1 CGGSPGWRD
10 RSGPGIGEQHDRQGG
25 TVMNRIFAAV
35 IAIVLILS
43 GLSSMFV
50 VREGHSA
57 LLLQFGRI
65 VHTDYQP
72 GLHFKLPVIQQ
83 VMHFDKRILSLD
95 APPERYFTS
104 EKKSVNVDFYV
115 KWRIADNAAYYRA
128 TGGDQLQA
136 EQRLTPIVKDALR
149 FEFNARTLPDL
160 ISGGRKD
167 ITERVRAQTDAS
179 TRKNLG
185 IAVVDVRIKRIDLPN
200 EVSESVYKRMR
211 AERLQLANELRYTG
225 QESAARIKADADR
238 QAQVLKADANRDAA
252 TVEGEGDAQAAAM
265 YAQSYSQDPEFFAFY
280 RSLAAYRTSLED
292 GRGVLVI
299 KPDSPFLR

>member
-1 CGGSPGWRD
+1 MRIGS
-10 RSGPGIGEQHDRQGG
+10 
-25 TVMNRIFAAV
+25 V
-35 IAIVLILS
+35 IVALVIVLL
-43 GLSSMFV
+43 GLNSMFV
-50 VREGHSA
+50 VSEGHSA

-65 VHTDYQP
+65 VRTDYQP
-72 GLHFKLPVIQQ
+72 GLHFKLPVMQQ

-115 KWRIADNAAYYRA
+115 KWRVADNAAYYRA

-136 EQRLTPIVKDALR
+136 AQRLTPIVKDALR

-179 TRKNLG
+179 ARKNLG

-211 AERLQLANELRYTG
+211 AERLQLANELRFTG
-225 QESAARIKADADR
+225 QEAAEKIQADADR
-238 QAQVLKADANRDAA
+238 QGQVLRADAQRDAA
-252 TVEGEGDAQAAAM
+252 KVKGEGDAEAAAI
-265 YAQSYSQDPEFFAFY
+265 YAQAYTQDPEFFTFY
-280 RSLAAYRTSLED
+280 RSLAAYRTSFED
-292 GRGVLVI
+292 GKGVLI
-299 KPDSPFLR
+299 MKPDDEFLRYFGQPAPKR

>member
-1 CGGSPGWRD
+1 MMKITS
-10 RSGPGIGEQHDRQGG
+10 
-25 TVMNRIFAAV
+25 AV
-35 IAIVLILS
+35 IALLLILL
-43 GLSSMFV
+43 GLNSMFV
-50 VREGHSA
+50 VGEGHSA

-72 GLHFKLPVIQQ
+72 GLHFKVPVLQQ

-115 KWRIADNAAYYRA
+115 KWRVADNAAYYRA
-128 TGGDQLQA
+128 TGGDELIA
-136 EQRLTPIVKDALR
+136 AQRLTPIVKDALR

-167 ITERVRAQTDAS
+167 ITERVRAQTDNSA
-179 TRKNLG
+179 RKNLG

-211 AERLQLANELRYTG
+211 AERLQLANELRFTG
-225 QESAARIKADADR
+225 QESAETIQADADR
-238 QAQVLKADANRDAA
+238 QGQVLRADAQRDAA
-252 TVEGEGDAQAAAM
+252 KIRGEGDAQAAAV
-265 YAQSYSQDPEFFAFY
+265 YAQAYNQDPEFFAFY
-280 RSLAAYRTSLED
+280 RSLQAYKKSFED
-292 GRGVLVI
+292 GKGVLI
-299 KPDSPFLR
+299 MKPDDEFLRYFGNPASGKR

>member
-1 CGGSPGWRD
+1 MMKITS
-10 RSGPGIGEQHDRQGG
+10 
-25 TVMNRIFAAV
+25 AV
-35 IAIVLILS
+35 IALLLILL
-43 GLSSMFV
+43 GLNSMFV

-72 GLHFKLPVIQQ
+72 GLHFKLPLIQQ
-83 VMHFDKRILSLD
+83 VMDFDKRILSLD

-115 KWRIADNAAYYRA
+115 KWRVADNAAYYRA
-128 TGGDQLQA
+128 TGGDQLMA
-136 EQRLTPIVKDALR
+136 AQRLTPIVKDALR

-179 TRKNLG
+179 ARKNLG
-185 IAVVDVRIKRIDLPN
+185 IAVIDVRIKRIDLPN

-211 AERLQLANELRYTG
+211 AERLQLANELRFTG
-225 QESAARIKADADR
+225 QESAQAIQADADR

-252 TVEGEGDAQAAAM
+252 KVKGEGDAQAAAV
-265 YAQSYSQDPEFFAFY
+265 YAQAYNQDPEFFAFY
-280 RSLAAYRTSLED
+280 RSLQAYKKSFED
-292 GRGVLVI
+292 GKGVLI
-299 KPDSPFLR
+299 MKPDDEFLRYFGQPAAKR

>member
-1 CGGSPGWRD
+1 MMKIGS
-10 RSGPGIGEQHDRQGG
+10 
-25 TVMNRIFAAV
+25 
-35 IAIVLILS
+35 IVLAVLIALL
-43 GLSSMFV
+43 GINSMFV
-50 VREGHSA
+50 VSEGHSA

-65 VHTDYQP
+65 VRTDYQP

-83 VMHFDKRILSLD
+83 VMNFDKRILSLD

-115 KWRIADNAAYYRA
+115 KWRVADNAAYYRA

-136 EQRLTPIVKDALR
+136 AQRLTPIVKDALR

-179 TRKNLG
+179 ARKNLG

-211 AERLQLANELRYTG
+211 AERLQLANELRFTG
-225 QESAARIKADADR
+225 QESAETIQADADR
-238 QAQVLKADANRDAA
+238 QGQVLRADAQRDAA
-252 TVEGEGDAQAAAM
+252 KIRGEGDAQAATI
-265 YAQSYSQDPEFFAFY
+265 YAQAYNQDPEFFSFY
-280 RSLAAYRTSLED
+280 RSLSAYRSSFED
-292 GRGVLVI
+292 GKGVMIL
-299 KPDSPFLR
+299 KPDDEFLRYFEQSSSKR

>member
-1 CGGSPGWRD
+1 MMKLTSA
-10 RSGPGIGEQHDRQGG
+10 I
-25 TVMNRIFAAV
+25 IAAV
-35 IAIVLILS
+35 IVLL
-43 GLSSMFV
+43 GLNSMFV
-50 VREGHSA
+50 VSEGQSA

-72 GLHFKLPVIQQ
+72 GLHFKLPLIQQ

-115 KWRIADNAAYYRA
+115 KWRVIDNAAYYQA
-128 TGGDQLQA
+128 TGGDELIA
-136 EQRLTPIVKDALR
+136 AQRLTPIVKDALR

-167 ITERVRAQTDAS
+167 ITERVRQQTDAS
-179 TRKNLG
+179 ARKNLG

-211 AERLQLANELRYTG
+211 AERLQLANELRFTG
-225 QESAARIKADADR
+225 QESAETIQADADR
-238 QAQVLKADANRDAA
+238 QGQVLRADAQRDAA
-252 TVEGEGDAQAAAM
+252 KVRGDGDAQAAQI
-265 YAQSYSQDPEFFAFY
+265 YAQAYNQDPEFFAFY
-280 RSLAAYRTSLED
+280 RSLQAYKTSFED
-292 GRGVLVI
+292 GKGMLI
-299 KPDSPFLR
+299 LKPDSEFMRYFSQPAASKR

>member
-1 CGGSPGWRD
+1 MMKIS
-10 RSGPGIGEQHDRQGG
+10 SAI
-25 TVMNRIFAAV
+25 
-35 IAIVLILS
+35 IAILVILL
-43 GLSSMFV
+43 GLNSMFV
-50 VREGHSA
+50 VAEGHSA

-115 KWRIADNAAYYRA
+115 KWRVADNAAYYRA

-136 EQRLTPIVKDALR
+136 AQRLTPIVKDALR

-179 TRKNLG
+179 ARKNLG

-211 AERLQLANELRYTG
+211 AERLQLANELRFTG
-225 QESAARIKADADR
+225 QESAQTIQADADR

-252 TVEGEGDAQAAAM
+252 KVMGEGDAQAAAI
-265 YAQSYSQDPEFFAFY
+265 YAQAYNQDPEFFAFY
-280 RSLAAYRTSLED
+280 RSLQAYKKSFED
-292 GRGVLVI
+292 GKGVLI
-299 KPDSPFLR
+299 MKPDDEFLRYFGQPAAKR

>member
-1 CGGSPGWRD
+1 MMKITS
-10 RSGPGIGEQHDRQGG
+10 
-25 TVMNRIFAAV
+25 AV
-35 IAIVLILS
+35 IALLLILL
-43 GLSSMFV
+43 GLNSMFV

-72 GLHFKLPVIQQ
+72 GLHFKLPLIQQ
-83 VMHFDKRILSLD
+83 VMDFDKRILSLD

-115 KWRIADNAAYYRA
+115 KWRVADNAAYYRA
-128 TGGDQLQA
+128 TGGDQLMA
-136 EQRLTPIVKDALR
+136 AQRLTPIVKDALR

-179 TRKNLG
+179 ARKNLG

-211 AERLQLANELRYTG
+211 AERLQLANELRFTG
-225 QESAARIKADADR
+225 QESAQAIQADADR

-252 TVEGEGDAQAAAM
+252 KVKGEGDAQAAAV
-265 YAQSYSQDPEFFAFY
+265 YAQAYNQDPEFFAFY
-280 RSLAAYRTSLED
+280 RSLQAYKKSFED
-292 GRGVLVI
+292 GKGVLI
-299 KPDSPFLR
+299 MKPDDEFLRYFGQPAAKR

>member
-1 CGGSPGWRD
+1 MMKITS
-10 RSGPGIGEQHDRQGG
+10 
-25 TVMNRIFAAV
+25 AV
-35 IAIVLILS
+35 VAVLLILL
-43 GLSSMFV
+43 GLNSMFV
-50 VREGHSA
+50 VSEGHSA

-65 VHTDYQP
+65 VRTDYQP
-72 GLHFKLPVIQQ
+72 GLYFKMPLIQQ
-83 VMHFDKRILSLD
+83 VMNLDKRILSLD

-115 KWRIADNAAYYRA
+115 KWRVADNAAYYRA

-136 EQRLTPIVKDALR
+136 AQRLTPIVKDALR

-179 TRKNLG
+179 ARKNLG

-211 AERLQLANELRYTG
+211 AERLQLANELRFTG
-225 QESAARIKADADR
+225 QESAETIQADADR
-238 QAQVLKADANRDAA
+238 QGQVLRADAERDAA
-252 TVEGEGDAQAAAM
+252 KIRGEGDAEAAEI
-265 YAQSYSQDPEFFAFY
+265 YARAYSQDPEFFTFY
-280 RSLAAYRTSLED
+280 RSLAAYRTSFED
-292 GRGVLVI
+292 GKGVLI
-299 KPDSPFLR
+299 MKPDDEFLRYFEQSTQKR

>member
-1 CGGSPGWRD
+1 MTKVF
-10 RSGPGIGEQHDRQGG
+10 SG
-25 TVMNRIFAAV
+25 V
-35 IAIVLILS
+35 IVVLLVLL
-43 GLSSMFV
+43 GLNSMFV
-50 VREGHSA
+50 VSEGHSA

-65 VHTDYQP
+65 VKSDYP
-72 GLHFKLPVIQQ
+72 AGLHFKVPLVQQ
-83 VMHFDKRILSLD
+83 VMNFDKRILALD

-115 KWRIADNAAYYRA
+115 KWQVADNAAYYRA

-136 EQRLTPIVKDALR
+136 SQRLTPIVKDALR

-179 TRKNLG
+179 ARKNLG

-211 AERLQLANELRYTG
+211 AERLQLANELRFTG
-225 QESAARIKADADR
+225 QESAQKIQADADR

-252 TVEGEGDAQAAAM
+252 KVRGEGDAQAAAI
-265 YAQSYSQDPEFFAFY
+265 YASAYNQDPEFFAFY
-280 RSLAAYRTSLED
+280 RSLRAYSESFGD
-292 GRGVLVI
+292 GEGVLI
-299 KPDSPFLR
+299 LKPDDEFLRYFDPAASRR